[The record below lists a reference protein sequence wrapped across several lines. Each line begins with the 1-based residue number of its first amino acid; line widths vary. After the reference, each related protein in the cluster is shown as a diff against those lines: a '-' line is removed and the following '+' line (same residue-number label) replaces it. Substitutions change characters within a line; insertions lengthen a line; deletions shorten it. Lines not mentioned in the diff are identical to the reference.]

1 MCGQQLCRQRGAKSD
16 VYEEDDTP
24 HPIGHA
30 DVAHW
35 LQLSDATHINMAAL
49 PTSAAPMRR
58 GVYHSTQVGKEISLR
73 RAQEMRKVER
83 ERKAKEEQEDMR
95 RGFKPSRLSDFFSCR
110 QPVSRNSGSQ
120 SKINDIDYV
129 GYVAGRLGP

>member
-1 MCGQQLCRQRGAKSD
+1 VANNSADKEEPKAD

-35 LQLSDATHINMAAL
+35 LQLSDATHINIAAL
-49 PTSAAPMRR
+49 PTSAAPVRR

-83 ERKAKEEQEDMR
+83 ERERPRKNR
-95 RGFKPSRLSDFFSCR
+95 RRICGVDS
-110 QPVSRNSGSQ
+110 SQ
-120 SKINDIDYV
+120 V
-129 GYVAGRLGP
+129 V